1 MTDHISL
8 DDYLAAVRRADDS
21 SAAVCDT
28 LSAIAQA
35 VVEIGQRIALG
46 TLVGR
51 MAEITGVNSDGDVQ
65 KSLDLYGHNKVM
77 VALANAPVSEVASE
91 EAEEITVIDARAPL
105 AVAIDPVDGSSNI
118 DTNLSIGTI
127 FSVRPTGCP
136 GLPELRSFGGN
147 GLGQKAAGFAIY
159 GPQTTLVLTLGAGVD
174 IFTLDRRD
182 GRFVLTKSGVRV
194 PQGTHEF
201 AINASN
207 QRHWGQPVKA
217 YIDDCRE
224 GADGVRGHDF
234 NMRWPACL
242 VADAFRILTRGGIYL
257 YPADRRAGYGSGR
270 LRLIYEGAPI
280 ALLMEQ
286 AGGLAT
292 TGRERILEV
301 EAETLHQRVPLI
313 FGAADEVERVERLHR
328 FPEPRTESP
337 PLFGTRGLMLG
348 STGNA

>member
-1 MTDHISL
+1 MMELISY
-8 DDYLAAVRRADDS
+8 DDYLSAIRRAEPA
-21 SAAVCDT
+21 SAALCDT
-28 LSAIAQA
+28 LSAIALA
-35 VVEIGQRIALG
+35 AAEIGQRIALG

-51 MAEITGVNSDGDVQ
+51 MGDITGINSDGDVQ
-65 KSLDLYGHNKVM
+65 KALDLFGHNKVM
-77 VALANAPVSEVASE
+77 ATLAGAPVSEIASE
-91 EAEEITVIDARAPL
+91 ESEAITVIDPRAPL

-136 GLPELRSFGGN
+136 GLPGLRSFGGN
-147 GLGQKAAGFAIY
+147 GLDQKAAGFVVY
-159 GPQTTLVLTLGAGVD
+159 GPQTSLVLTLGAGVD
-174 IFTLDRRD
+174 IFTLDRRQ
-182 GRFVLTKSGVRV
+182 GGFVLTRSGVRI
-194 PQGTHEF
+194 PQGNHEF

-207 QRHWGQPVKA
+207 QRHWGHPVRA

-224 GADGVRGHDF
+224 GSDGVRGKDF

-242 VADAFRILTRGGIYL
+242 VADAFRILVRGGIYL
-257 YPADRRAGYGSGR
+257 YPADRRPGYGSGR

-280 ALLMEQ
+280 AMIMEQ
-286 AGGLAT
+286 AGGRAS
-292 TGRERILEV
+292 TGRRRILEV

-313 FGAADEVERVERLHR
+313 FGAADEVERVDRLHC

-348 STGNA
+348 SGNA